1 MAVPLLLPEVARN
14 MAGADVDGSLRS
26 GIASLCLAAGALHM
40 SAAADHEGMAGHVAF
55 FVIVAVAQSA
65 MGAAL
70 LWTRRP
76 GRWLAAAAAANLAV
90 AAVWVLS
97 RTTGLPVDGA
107 SVPEAIGWKDGISS
121 MLEIGVVAAA
131 GLWWLLPE
139 AARRAALGSRRLAST
154 VLGTGIWAVGAAGLF
169 AGHTHSPGHTHSA
182 GHAHAGA
189 HADGDSHTHE
199 GKAAGVGVQLAA
211 APHDHGADADDHDH
225 ALALDAA
232 TDDPGHHHEPDAG
245 AVANAAV
252 ARPHDHDH
260 GPGHDDDQ
268 EQVDAPAVATRPGAM
283 RPAAH
288 RHSNAAS
295 DAPPGDPGP
304 GDDGGDSHDHA
315 SGAGHHSDDHDP
327 SDDHHRHDDDT
338 GSPLDQVLKLIQP
351 R

>member
-1 MAVPLLLPEVARN
+1 MP
-14 MAGADVDGSLRS
+14 GADVDGLLRS
-26 GIASLCLAAGALHM
+26 GIAALCLVAGALHM

-55 FVIVAVAQSA
+55 FVLVALAQSA
-65 MGAAL
+65 LGAAL
-70 LWTRRP
+70 LWSRQP

-107 SVPEAIGWKDGISS
+107 SVPEVIGWKDGISS

-154 VLGTGIWAVGAAGLF
+154 VLGTGIWALGAAGLF

-182 GHAHAGA
+182 GHGHAGA
-189 HADGDSHTHE
+189 HADDDGHTHE
-199 GKAAGVGVQLAA
+199 GEGGGVSVQSLAD
-211 APHDHGADADDHDH
+211 APHHHGADADDHDH

-232 TDDPGHHHEPDAG
+232 TDDPAGHHHEPDAR

-252 ARPHDHDH
+252 ARPHDH

-268 EQVDAPAVATRPGAM
+268 ERVDAPPVAK
-283 RPAAH
+283 RPATH
-288 RHSNAAS
+288 RHSDAA
-295 DAPPGDPGP
+295 DPPGDPDP
-304 GDDGGDSHDHA
+304 GDDDTHSHDHG
-315 SGAGHHSDDHDP
+315 SGANHHSGDHDSSDDHDRHN
-327 SDDHHRHDDDT
+327 DDGT
-338 GSPLDQVLKLIQP
+338 GWPLDGVLKLIQP